1 MSVNFSNDKKP
12 LTTFSMAGLTDIVL
26 LLLIFFLLTSTF
38 IPQFGI
44 KVNLPRVDTA
54 APTEAQYVTV
64 AITEQGRYYVERD
77 PVNAEDLLSTIERI
91 RGDKATVVIRSDQTA
106 TVGQLAQ
113 VMTVAKALNMNI
125 LMATS
130 RDDLRP
136 R

>member
-12 LTTFSMAGLTDIVL
+12 LTAFSMAGLTDIVL

-64 AITEQGRYYVERD
+64 AITEQGQYYVERD
-77 PVNAEDLLSTIERI
+77 RVNAEDLLGTIESI
-91 RGDKATVVIRSDQTA
+91 KGDKATVVIRSDQAA

>member
-1 MSVNFSNDKKP
+1 MAINFANDKKP
-12 LTTFSMAGLTDIVL
+12 LVSFSMAGLTDIVL

-64 AITEQGRYYVERD
+64 AITEDGQYYVERQRI
-77 PVNAEDLLSTIERI
+77 NSENLLDAIEAVRA
-91 RGDKATVVIRSDQTA
+91 DKATVVIRSDQAA
-106 TVGQLAQ
+106 TVGQLAR
-113 VMTVAKALNMNI
+113 VMTVAKALDMNI

-130 RDDLRP
+130 RDDLGP

>member
-1 MSVNFSNDKKP
+1 MAINFSNDKKP
-12 LTTFSMAGLTDIVL
+12 LVSFSMAGLTDIVL

-64 AITEQGRYYVERD
+64 AITEDGQYYVERQRINSD
-77 PVNAEDLLSTIERI
+77 NLLDAIEAVRA
-91 RGDKATVVIRSDQTA
+91 DKATVVIRSDQAA
-106 TVGQLAQ
+106 TVGQLAR
-113 VMTVAKALNMNI
+113 VMTVAKALDMNI

-130 RDDLRP
+130 RDDLGP